1 MEVTLKRVDEGFG
14 VVAVGR
20 EKQPTDCMQPITE
33 LSGHGRQIGSDID
46 SYESAEQYVHA
57 ESQDF
62 DQEGRIQRRSGEV
75 GEREKIG

>member
-1 MEVTLKRVDEGFG
+1 MDKKQDRERGIQPENHCHLKRRKKGGE
-14 VVAVGR
+14 
-20 EKQPTDCMQPITE
+20 
-33 LSGHGRQIGSDID
+33 

-62 DQEGRIQRRSGEV
+62 DQGGRIQRRSGEV

>member
-1 MEVTLKRVDEGFG
+1 MDKKQD
-14 VVAVGR
+14 R
-20 EKQPTDCMQPITE
+20 ERGIEPENHCHLRRRKKGGE
-33 LSGHGRQIGSDID
+33 

-62 DQEGRIQRRSGEV
+62 DQERRIQRRSGEV